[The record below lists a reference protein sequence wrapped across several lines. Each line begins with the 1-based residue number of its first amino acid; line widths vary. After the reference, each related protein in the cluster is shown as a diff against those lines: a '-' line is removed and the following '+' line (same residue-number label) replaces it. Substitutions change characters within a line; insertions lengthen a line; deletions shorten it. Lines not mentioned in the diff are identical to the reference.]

1 MAPTSLRLDG
11 RALRV
16 LAHPLRARLLSA
28 LRTDGPATATGLA
41 QRLGTNT
48 GATSYHLRSLAD
60 VGLVEE
66 DAGRG
71 TARER
76 WWRAAQ
82 DAHGWLEADLDAADD
97 DARAAAGWLRGHYW
111 RQFAEAAA
119 EWEQHRERWPLAWR
133 EHLTH
138 DDALV
143 HVAVDDLA
151 ALRAELAAVLDRYHR
166 PGGDPDISRDGDP
179 ELRTVSVHVSALPL
193 HPGRAP
199 GP

>member
-48 GATSYHLRSLAD
+48 GATSYHLRSLAG

-71 TARER
+71 TVRER

-82 DAHGWLEADLDAADD
+82 DAHGWLEADLDAADA

-151 ALRAELAAVLDRYHR
+151 ALRAELDAVLDRYHR
-166 PGGDPDISRDGDP
+166 PRGDDP
-179 ELRTVSVHVSALPL
+179 ARRTVSVHVSALPL
-193 HPGRAP
+193 HPDRLP
-199 GP
+199 